1 MDMAVRA
8 ISMQSA
14 RMSRELDSF
23 DLHILEQWQVQ
34 GDLGPVEMSEHVHL
48 SASQCS
54 RRMQQLRQA
63 GYLARVAG
71 VLDAEKLGIGV
82 SAYVLV
88 TLRSHEAGWLDTF
101 HQRIIAMDEVLEC
114 QALTGEADIILKVA
128 TRDLASFN
136 TFLVR
141 ELLTAPEVAT
151 ARSSI
156 VLENLKSSTALP
168 VRFARQSTGSAAE
181 RA

>member
-1 MDMAVRA
+1 MAIHANIVHMGNMNRA
-8 ISMQSA
+8 
-14 RMSRELDSF
+14 LDSY
-23 DLHILEQWQVQ
+23 DLRILEHWQEH
-34 GDLGPVEMSEHVHL
+34 GDIGPVDMSERVHL

-63 GYLARVAG
+63 GYVARVAG

-82 SAYVLV
+82 NAYVLV
-88 TLRSHEAGWLDTF
+88 TLRSHEADWLETF
-101 HQRIIAMDEVLEC
+101 HQRIEAMDEVLEC

-136 TFLVR
+136 KFLVR

-156 VLENLKSSTALP
+156 VLETLKSTTALP
-168 VRFARQSTGSAAE
+168 VRFARRSGS
-181 RA
+181 

>member
-1 MDMAVRA
+1 MA
-8 ISMQSA
+8 
-14 RMSRELDSF
+14 RELDSF
-23 DLHILEQWQVQ
+23 DLRILEQWQVQ
-34 GDLGPVEMSEHVHL
+34 GDIGPVEMSERVHL

-54 RRMQQLRQA
+54 RRMHQLREA

-82 SAYVLV
+82 SAYVLLS
-88 TLRSHEAGWLDTF
+88 LRSHEPGWLETF
-101 HQRIIAMDEVLEC
+101 HQRITAMDEVLEC

-136 TFLVR
+136 SFLVS
-141 ELLTAPEVAT
+141 ELLVAPEVAT

-168 VRFARQSTGSAAE
+168 VRFARQPVGQGPDHA
-181 RA
+181 